1 MQVYLENLLPIIHFF
16 LVGTCDQDEFTCGN
30 GTCIQSTWRC
40 DGDDDCGDQS
50 DEEGCPGYGTLL
62 FESTTD
68 INTNGKLYPF
78 YIIEKLILVLI
89 YGSEEKGSSLYK
101 CSILLGFN
109 LSKNLRVL

>member
-1 MQVYLENLLPIIHFF
+1 MKANNTCFF
-16 LVGTCDQDEFTCGN
+16 KVGICDQDEFTCGN

-50 DEEGCPGYGTLL
+50 DEEGCPGNGTML

-78 YIIEKLILVLI
+78 YIIEKWILVLGKV
-89 YGSEEKGSSLYK
+89 GSKTLIQSQYYL
-101 CSILLGFN
+101 F
-109 LSKNLRVL
+109 

>member
-50 DEEGCPGYGTLL
+50 DEEGCPGNGTLL

-68 INTNGKLYPF
+68 INTNGKLYPSVVDILF
-78 YIIEKLILVLI
+78 LFSAMFLVVRSFSLQLIL
-89 YGSEEKGSSLYK
+89 
-101 CSILLGFN
+101 N
-109 LSKNLRVL
+109 LPHLK